1 MREKKFKI
9 FFNEES
15 GERVVGRCLDT
26 MLDYQEAK
34 LINRGCYKGRMLMSF
49 AT

>member
-1 MREKKFKI
+1 MGKKEFKI

-26 MLDYQEAK
+26 MLVYHVAK
-34 LINRGCYKGRMLMSF
+34 LINSGCFKGR
-49 AT
+49 